1 MVPYEVLVSHSH
13 PLGHVHRQGLEDDQI
28 DGRGVVGNLVPVVAF
43 MVQLEDEGVGSLEGQ
58 PALLVEGH
66 RPDLAVALLQMVQ
79 ELTPQYRTVFN
90 LYAIEGYSHQEIGQM
105 LGISESTSK
114 SNLSRARCI
123 LQEKVEALYGQ
134 RRHDVRLLNR

>member
-43 MVQLEDEGVGSLEGQ
+43 MVQLEDEGVGGLEGQ

-66 RPDLAVALLQMVQ
+66 RPDLAVALLQMIQQVYG
-79 ELTPQYRTVFN
+79 LRRLPT
-90 LYAIEGYSHQEIGQM
+90 
-105 LGISESTSK
+105 LGEDDDYVVVAYGTEVAVDGGVGMEERGLQSE
-114 SNLSRARCI
+114 R
-123 LQEKVEALYGQ
+123 
-134 RRHDVRLLNR
+134 